1 MEDGVANGAKS
12 LGKMQ
17 DAKLRATH
25 TPPCQRQLIGK
36 AHDES

>member
-17 DAKLRATH
+17 DATPPR
-25 TPPCQRQLIGK
+25 PPCQRQLIGK